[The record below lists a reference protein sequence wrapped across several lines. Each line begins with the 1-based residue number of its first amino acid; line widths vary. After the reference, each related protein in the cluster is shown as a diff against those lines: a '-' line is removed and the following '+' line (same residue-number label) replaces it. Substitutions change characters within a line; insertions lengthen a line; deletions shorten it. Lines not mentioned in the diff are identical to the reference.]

1 MMIRILMALVAL
13 FGLWVFTLPARAD
26 IQTGQAAPAFQL
38 LDQEQKMH
46 SLADYSGKWLV
57 VYFYPKDDTPGCTT
71 EVCTF
76 RDDIF
81 KLHELGAEVV
91 GVSVDN
97 TDSHKKFAEKFSVPF
112 PLLADEG
119 GKVAE
124 RYGSLTSM
132 GPIKFASRNT
142 FIINPQG
149 KIAKIYLGVKPEKHS
164 TEVIADIKA
173 LQAP

>member
-1 MMIRILMALVAL
+1 MMKRILVAL
-13 FGLWVFTLPARAD
+13 CALNAMGVYSMNARAD
-26 IQTGQAAPAFQL
+26 IEAGQAAPAFQL
-38 LDQEQKMH
+38 MDQQQKMH
-46 SLADYSGKWLV
+46 SLADYTGKWLV
-57 VYFYPKDDTPGCTT
+57 LYFYPKDDTPGCTT

-97 TDSHKKFAEKFSVPF
+97 ADSHKKFAEKYSVPF

-119 GKVAE
+119 GKVAKL
-124 RYGSLTSM
+124 YGSLTSM
-132 GPIKFASRNT
+132 GPLKFATRNT

-149 KIAKIYLGVKPEKHS
+149 KIAKVYHDVKPEKHS
-164 TEVIADIKA
+164 AEVIADIKA